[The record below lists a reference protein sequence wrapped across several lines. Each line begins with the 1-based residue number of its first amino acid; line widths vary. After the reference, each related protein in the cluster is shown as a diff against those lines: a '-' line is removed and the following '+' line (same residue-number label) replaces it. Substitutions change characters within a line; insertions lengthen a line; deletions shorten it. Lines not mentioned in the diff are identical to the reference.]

1 MYRTLRACLRPPNT
15 RAYVRFSSF
24 FIDKSYT
31 LDPSGKDVV
40 QEKKRKGKKK
50 KNPFRNERDSTQ
62 TGHKRIKRSAVLITY
77 IA

>member
-15 RAYVRFSSF
+15 RAYVRFSSSF
-24 FIDKSYT
+24 LSTSPILSIQ
-31 LDPSGKDVV
+31 VV
-40 QEKKRKGKKK
+40 KTWSKKRKGKERG